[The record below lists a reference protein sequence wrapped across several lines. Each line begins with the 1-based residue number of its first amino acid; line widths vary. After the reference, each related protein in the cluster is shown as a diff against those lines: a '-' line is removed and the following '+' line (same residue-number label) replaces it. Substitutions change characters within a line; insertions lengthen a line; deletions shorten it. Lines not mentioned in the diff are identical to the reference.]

1 MASQNAAA
9 SLTKGSTAIVN
20 KKTNG
25 IGRAFQRY
33 YNGNNTVKNS
43 STEVHKVDDYLQ
55 HTSASR
61 NALLNLSKF
70 GSERVEKYSSGT
82 KSPIVDIVVTSYAG
96 ASKDGNNV
104 PLSSLN
110 LNKTSSISPM
120 IKNAKNKQKLMP
132 T

>member
-9 SLTKGSTAIVN
+9 GLTKGSTAIGN

-25 IGRAFQRY
+25 LAGAFQRY
-33 YNGNNTVKNS
+33 YNSNNTAKNS
-43 STEVHKVDDYLQ
+43 TTEVHKVDDYLQ

-70 GSERVEKYSSGT
+70 GSERVEKISSGT

-104 PLSSLN
+104 PISSLN
-110 LNKTSSISPM
+110 LNKTSSVSPM
-120 IKNAKNKQKLMP
+120 VKNAGNKQRLMP